1 MTAENS
7 STHAQTADLA
17 RIPFWMPIAAALPV
31 GLCMVVLGLPD
42 GERYHALEFRLLYG
56 TAYLFW
62 VCPLAWVQR
71 ALWRRSWYWI
81 KVAAALLTLTYAM
94 SVVNCALG
102 LRLADHLGVLRE
114 FHWTM
119 LFAGLDGCWLALIAF
134 CAMHAVLA
142 YYLALGRER
151 ERVAEAQREARDA
164 QLLALRYQLNPHF
177 LFNSLNAVSALVAT
191 RRNEEANRM
200 IASLADFL
208 RATLERD
215 DVHEHALADELALTE
230 SYLAIEQAR
239 LGERLKLELR
249 IGPDVLDAM
258 LPYLLLQPLAENA
271 IRHGIA
277 LRSRPGRLDIAVEG
291 HGGQLLVRVANDM
304 DDMHGLHDMGGKTQS
319 GSGIGLANIAKRLER
334 IYGSHFSFTSGVT
347 PNAVYE
353 VLIVIPLR
361 KAARIEAA

>member
-1 MTAENS
+1 MTAEIPTS
-7 STHAQTADLA
+7 RTHTEDLA
-17 RIPFWMPIAAALPV
+17 GIPFWMPIAAALPV
-31 GLCMVVLGLPD
+31 GLCMVILGLPD
-42 GERYHALEFRLLYG
+42 GERYHALEFRLLYS
-56 TAYLFW
+56 ALYLAW
-62 VCPLAWVQR
+62 VCPLVWVQR
-71 ALWRRSWYWI
+71 ALWRRAWHWLM
-81 KVAAALLTLTYAM
+81 VAAALLTLTYAM

-151 ERVAEAQREARDA
+151 ERVAEAQQEARNA

-191 RRNEEANRM
+191 RRNDEATRM
-200 IASLADFL
+200 IASLAEFL

-239 LGERLKLELR
+239 LGERLKVELR

-277 LRSRPGRLDIAVEG
+277 LRSRAGRLDIAVEARG
-291 HGGQLLVRVANDM
+291 EQLLVRVVNDM
-304 DDMHGLHDMGGKTQS
+304 DDTGGRPQD
-319 GSGIGLANIAKRLER
+319 GSGIGLANVGKRLER
-334 IYGSHFSFTSGVT
+334 IYGAQFSFSGGAT
-347 PNAVYE
+347 PDGRYE
-353 VLIVIPLR
+353 ALIVIPLR
-361 KAARIEAA
+361 KAARAEAP